1 MTFDDWNGSVSVI
14 RIYIHRIYNTHRIYT
29 LDNGLLGNNSTY
41 VTIREKRKRKKR
53 NKTKQKRKKKQR
65 WNRCAQLS
73 LSPLGETQPPSFLS
87 SLFPSFFPRAHFF
100 TLDFPK
106 EKRKNSTSLPRG
118 NNLEKTF
125 RNERYEARVGSPG
138 IRREGGPSMK
148 LRTRRQ
154 SRPPVTQ
161 YMSRG
166 GSRGNK
172 KNRSTSTVTISY
184 PSFFPARYLL

>member
-53 NKTKQKRKKKQR
+53 NKTKQKRKKQR

-106 EKRKNSTSLPRG
+106 EKRKNSASLR
-118 NNLEKTF
+118 EKTISRKHF
-125 RNERYEARVGSPG
+125 ETNATKLASDHPVYEEKGAR
-138 IRREGGPSMK
+138 
-148 LRTRRQ
+148 Q
-154 SRPPVTQ
+154 
-161 YMSRG
+161 
-166 GSRGNK
+166 
-172 KNRSTSTVTISY
+172 
-184 PSFFPARYLL
+184 

>member
-53 NKTKQKRKKKQR
+53 NKTKQKRKKQR

-106 EKRKNSTSLPRG
+106 EKRKNSASLPRG
-118 NNLEKTF
+118 NNLEKTISK
-125 RNERYEARVGSPG
+125 RTLRSSRRITRYTKRRGPVNETSNPPSESATSHPVYVAR
-138 IRREGGPSMK
+138 RK
-148 LRTRRQ
+148 
-154 SRPPVTQ
+154 SR
-161 YMSRG
+161 
-166 GSRGNK
+166 
-172 KNRSTSTVTISY
+172 
-184 PSFFPARYLL
+184 